1 MPPTSTIPESPPRP
15 PRAPSQL
22 PITIAA
28 LVAFVVL
35 LVQVSTVLTLP
46 DRVDQLTV
54 HNETE
59 YDLNIDLRSA
69 PGASRLRLAPVSR
82 GSSRT
87 LRSVIDPGST
97 FVFEFSYGGVDAAP
111 ITLNRATL
119 EENGWEVVIP
129 GEIATPLRAAELSP
143 PPG

>member
-15 PRAPSQL
+15 PRTPSQL

-28 LVAFVVL
+28 LVASVLL

-46 DRVDQLTV
+46 DRVDQLTI
-54 HNETE
+54 HNETQ

-69 PGASRLRLAPVSR
+69 SDASRLALAPVSR

-97 FVFEFSYGGVDAAP
+97 FVFEFSYGGVATEP
-111 ITLNRATL
+111 ITVSRATL
-119 EENGWEVVIP
+119 EENGWKVTIP
-129 GEIATPLRAAELSP
+129 AEIAAPLRAAGLSP